1 MFAKTLREGGAMP
14 ENNQHLADAVRRWI
28 DSRGLTQSVIAARGG
43 PSTSTLTKVLKG
55 TGTLRPSIF
64 ADLDRGLEWGDGRA
78 ESEWRGVTAAP
89 EGFDWRSVSDE
100 QLLDEIATRMRRGGS
115 DAGTAGPPKK
125 SGGGGE
131 PRSLSDY
138 KRRRLDDAAQLQ
150 QDAADHPDD
159 DPR

>member
-1 MFAKTLREGGAMP
+1 MP
-14 ENNQHLADAVRRWI
+14 ENNQHLADAVKRWI

-64 ADLDRGLEWGDGRA
+64 ADLDRGLGWGDGRA

-115 DAGTAGPPKK
+115 DAGTAEPREK
-125 SGGGGE
+125 SAGGGVAPLRRPG
-131 PRSLSDY
+131 RVSDQAMPQ
-138 KRRRLDDAAQLQ
+138 K
-150 QDAADHPDD
+150 DAADHERHDEGPS
-159 DPR
+159 